1 MATEKG
7 KGFLFPN
14 GKATPDNKQPHL
26 TGEAVTPKGETIRIA
41 AWTNKS
47 KRGDELAE
55 EPSKYCVRGRQ
66 GHPLAHPRGYA
77 C

>member
-47 KRGDELAE
+47 KRGDEYLSLQCK
-55 EPSKYCVRGRQ
+55 EPDPKFEKKEDST
-66 GHPLAHPRGYA
+66 PF
-77 C
+77 